1 MAKGPQSVRRRK
13 KAGTVKRRRIGSK
26 GANKDDSDRV
36 GDILVMLYL
45 ARYPLPTDGADVQS
59 DEVLRYYGALI
70 AYGGLQKCAVFED
83 ITSCKSCPAAGKAR
97 VSFVSN
103 GGSKSLCTGQRQLD
117 TRGTF
122 ELLA

>member
-70 AYGGLQKCAVFED
+70 AYGGLQK
-83 ITSCKSCPAAGKAR
+83 
-97 VSFVSN
+97 VSWL
-103 GGSKSLCTGQRQLD
+103 SLASRCY
-117 TRGTF
+117 
-122 ELLA
+122 